1 MGQRLAVCGLP
12 LLFLNR
18 QQMVCF
24 RQVAEPGRLFSRQ
37 QMHAQSLLPGQRLQ
51 PRRELPQFWGKSGCV
66 FRQQQ
71 ERAVGRRLLDALEQ
85 DVLPL
90 LVQVLRAREQIDL
103 ALPFVRADIQI
114 GAGIADELDGNGLLL
129 GVCLL
134 YTSPSPRD

>member
-37 QMHAQSLLPGQRLQ
+37 QMHAQSLLPGQCIQ
-51 PRRELPQFWGKSGCV
+51 PCRELPQFRGKPGRV

-71 ERAVGRRLLDALEQ
+71 ERGPLPIKAGAVCHWRGIQLVPQRLPYFMC
-85 DVLPL
+85 VYS
-90 LVQVLRAREQIDL
+90 DL
-103 ALPFVRADIQI
+103 IIF
-114 GAGIADELDGNGLLL
+114 AGSI
-129 GVCLL
+129 
-134 YTSPSPRD
+134 